1 MIPLAPNKDS
11 WKTGIRK
18 GLREDKY
25 YLQTVRILA
34 SKHFPLLEA
43 VVFMD
48 SSEEGELGRR
58 KRAIK
63 KDRILLISLSLEIVY
78 YTILRE
84 KGTEVWKRQLEEL
97 GHSWDFSS
105 TIILPTNPSRAFY
118 C

>member
-1 MIPLAPNKDS
+1 M
-11 WKTGIRK
+11 
-18 GLREDKY
+18 REDKY

-63 KDRILLISLSLEIVY
+63 KERILLMSLSLEIVY

-84 KGTEVWKRQLEEL
+84 KRTEVWKRQLEEL